1 MKNPCQHEHLASSM
15 LTNAFVCY
23 ECQLVHW
30 RVQNMSLHFKMN
42 DFLEIADTLNVAANK
57 LRTDSQAAKRKKQNF
72 LTVVKTP
79 SQRLN

>member
-30 RVQNMSLHFKMN
+30 RMQNMSWHFKLN
-42 DFLEIADTLNVAANK
+42 DFLEIADTLSVAANK
-57 LRTDSQAAKRKKQNF
+57 LRADSQATKQKKSHF
-72 LTVVKTP
+72 LTVVKNP
-79 SQRLN
+79 SHRLN